1 MNRSVIR
8 RSAVGLA
15 LGALAATGLASV
27 PAQAVITDGEILTS
41 TYFSDNG
48 SCTETASAPSPGVLA
63 FTDNNVPTTQAHGVS
78 GQTTHNVNPADVTAF
93 AASSTLTI
101 QASPIGE
108 GPATIAAS
116 GGTYAQAAS
125 ALGAASLCDGYAQ
138 GYVQASGDFVLTKP
152 MWATVTVDA
161 NGDGE
166 GRVEINGI
174 DGDLDIETA
183 ARTKGSVTA
192 LIPAGDVSIF
202 FNFDSEASATTT
214 DAADRVTT
222 YSGKYRID
230 LLPLGHPSAVSGK
243 GGGHVLLG
251 ARTCATGQIAAEL
264 TKKAKKKAK
273 QVLIKVNGAKVA
285 KFKGKKLKK
294 RTLVLPAA
302 PSSAAEVVATIT
314 LKNGKKVTV
323 TRSYLA
329 CS

>member
-1 MNRSVIR
+1 MKRSLVR
-8 RSAVGLA
+8 RGAVGFA
-15 LGALAATGLASV
+15 LGALAASGLASV
-27 PAQAVITDGEILTS
+27 PAHAVITDGEIYTS

-48 SCTETASAPSPGVLA
+48 SCTESASAPSPGVLP
-63 FTDNNVPTTQAHGVS
+63 FTDNNVPTTQAHAVS

-93 AASSTLTI
+93 AASSTLTV

-108 GPATIAAS
+108 GPATIAVS
-116 GGTYAQAAS
+116 GGTYAQAAT

-138 GYVQASGDFVLTKP
+138 GYVQAYGDFVLTKP

-161 NGDGE
+161 NGNGE
-166 GRVEINGI
+166 GRVEINGN

-183 ARTKGSVTA
+183 ARSKGSVTA

-202 FNFDSEASATTT
+202 FDFDSEAYGPST
-214 DAADRVTT
+214 DASDRVTT

-243 GGGHVLLG
+243 GAGHVLLG
-251 ARTCATGQIAAEL
+251 ARTCTTGQIAAEL

-273 QVLIKVNGAKVA
+273 KVVVKVNGAKA
-285 KFKGKKLKK
+285 ASFKGKSLKK
-294 RTLVLPAA
+294 KAFSLAVPPA
-302 PSSAAEVVATIT
+302 SAAEVVATIT